1 MPEWLE
7 CVKEQLR
14 IPSKELITAPT
25 AVAYGKDKT
34 EWGGG
39 MCLGRW
45 GGGGAS
51 GGLRMSG
58 SASIIARWKCKCAAQ
73 KGALLDDRVSD
84 LGPDDL

>member
-1 MPEWLE
+1 ME
-7 CVKEQLR
+7 R
-14 IPSKELITAPT
+14 
-25 AVAYGKDKT
+25 G
-34 EWGGG
+34 WGGG
-39 MCLGRW
+39 GVFGEVGG

-58 SASIIARWKCKCAAQ
+58 SASIIARYKCKCAAQ